1 MPKIRAGWGAV
12 IFLTVLWLTGCAA
25 STPER
30 VIPDQG
36 FRVDVG
42 AVCSAVETSPEGKME
57 KKEFCTYFKDK
68 AQAEQAYNMLD
79 PDHRGYVTR
88 EDVRKKRQALDQ
100 IIRFTTPA
108 F

>member
-1 MPKIRAGWGAV
+1 MLKIRAGWGAV
-12 IFLTVLWLTGCAA
+12 VFLSVLWLTGCAT

-57 KKEFCTYFKDK
+57 KQEFCTYFKDK
-68 AQAEQAYNMLD
+68 AQAEQAYNLLD
-79 PDHRGYVTR
+79 TEHKGYVTR
-88 EDVRKKRQALDQ
+88 EDVRKKQEALDEV
-100 IIRFTTPA
+100 IRLTGPK
-108 F
+108 

>member
-57 KKEFCTYFKDK
+57 K
-68 AQAEQAYNMLD
+68 
-79 PDHRGYVTR
+79 
-88 EDVRKKRQALDQ
+88 
-100 IIRFTTPA
+100 
-108 F
+108 

>member
-1 MPKIRAGWGAV
+1 MLKTWAGWGV
-12 IFLTVLWLTGCAA
+12 VVFFTLVWLIGCAT
-25 STPER
+25 SPPER

-42 AVCSAVETSPEGKME
+42 AVCSAVEHSPEGKME
-57 KKEFCTYFKDK
+57 KQQFCSYFKDQV
-68 AQAEQAYNMLD
+68 QAEKAYNALD
-79 PDHRGYVTR
+79 PENKGYVTQ

-100 IIRFTTPA
+100 VIRFSTTP

>member
-1 MPKIRAGWGAV
+1 MLKMPAGWVAV
-12 IFLTVLWLTGCAA
+12 VFLTVLWLTGCAT

-42 AVCSAVETSPEGKME
+42 AVCSAVEQSPEGKME
-57 KKEFCTYFKDK
+57 KKQFCSYFKNK
-68 AQAEQAYNMLD
+68 AQAEEAYNLLD
-79 PDHRGYVTR
+79 PEHRGYVTR

-100 IIRFTTPA
+100 VIRFTTPA

>member
-1 MPKIRAGWGAV
+1 MSVRSVPQSK
-12 IFLTVLWLTGCAA
+12 
-25 STPER
+25 R
-30 VIPDQG
+30 V
-36 FRVDVG
+36 RK
-42 AVCSAVETSPEGKME
+42 AKW
-57 KKEFCTYFKDK
+57 KNKEFCTYFKDK